1 MEVKEPAA
9 KYHPKMTSAEYLD
22 WERKEEEKHEY
33 LEGEI
38 LNMSGASLNHNK
50 IHTNLIGELYLKLK
64 GKACSVYPAELRLYV
79 KAKESYFYPD
89 ATIICGDPEM
99 ADDKL
104 DMITNPSVIFEIL
117 SPSTSDYDMGR
128 KFFFYMQISSLKE
141 YIMIDSQKQSIRVWR
156 KSDDHNLQ
164 FQELSADTDFLEIAS
179 IEQSIRIEDLYSGVK
194 F

>member
-1 MEVKEPAA
+1 MSP
-9 KYHPKMTSAEYLD
+9 TQYLT
-22 WERKEEEKHEY
+22 WERNEEEKHEY

-50 IHTNLIGELYLKLK
+50 IHGNLIGELYLKLK
-64 GKACSVYPAELRLYV
+64 GKECSVYPAELRLYV

-89 ATIICGDPEM
+89 ATIICGEPEM
-99 ADDKL
+99 ADEKL

-117 SPSTSDYDMGR
+117 SPTTSDYDMGR

-141 YIMIDSQKQSIRVWR
+141 YIMIDSQKQSIRIWR
-156 KSDDHNLQ
+156 KSVNKNWS
-164 FQELSADTDFLEIAS
+164 FQELEQHVELLN
-179 IEQSIRIEDLYSGVK
+179 IETIRESVKLSDLYNGVK

>member
-1 MEVKEPAA
+1 
-9 KYHPKMTSAEYLD
+9 MTSAEYLD